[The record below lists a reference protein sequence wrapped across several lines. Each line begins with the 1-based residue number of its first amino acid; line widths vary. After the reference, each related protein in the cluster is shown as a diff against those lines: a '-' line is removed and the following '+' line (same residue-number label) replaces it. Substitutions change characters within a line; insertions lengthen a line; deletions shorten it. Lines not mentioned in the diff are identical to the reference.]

1 MPSVCHTSPIEKII
15 QQGHRIQNDSL
26 IPSKRTK
33 LAHTELTAHYTTE
46 DSHVE
51 KHFLHNGS
59 NFDGIDN
66 VRYQNQ
72 PSPLTFIT
80 PNNTVDSSDWVPQF
94 SSMKIDDPLEFS
106 SEYKRLYSNYE
117 SQQRLNSSRQH
128 LPFKNC
134 MIRKTS
140 CTYPPQKTLRQ
151 QRQGY
156 RDNPTDAFQFDAE
169 FQVLEREIQKERYEP
184 ITRRDEKWFDQDQ
197 SELQRIA
204 TDIVKCC
211 TPPPSSASSSS
222 TLSSSVESKL
232 SESKFIQ
239 LMRNI
244 SSGDVTLKKNA
255 DGNSA
260 SELFSSN
267 NGELVGNRHIF
278 VKDEI
283 HKDILD

>member
-33 LAHTELTAHYTTE
+33 LAHTELTAHYATE

-151 QRQGY
+151 QRQGN

-169 FQVLEREIQKERYEP
+169 FQVLEREIQK
-184 ITRRDEKWFDQDQ
+184 
-197 SELQRIA
+197 
-204 TDIVKCC
+204 
-211 TPPPSSASSSS
+211 
-222 TLSSSVESKL
+222 
-232 SESKFIQ
+232 
-239 LMRNI
+239 
-244 SSGDVTLKKNA
+244 SGT
-255 DGNSA
+255 SP
-260 SELFSSN
+260 
-267 NGELVGNRHIF
+267 
-278 VKDEI
+278 
-283 HKDILD
+283 

>member
-33 LAHTELTAHYTTE
+33 LAHTELTAHYATE

-117 SQQRLNSSRQH
+117 SQQRLNSSRQPY
-128 LPFKNC
+128 L
-134 MIRKTS
+134 
-140 CTYPPQKTLRQ
+140 LR
-151 QRQGY
+151 
-156 RDNPTDAFQFDAE
+156 
-169 FQVLEREIQKERYEP
+169 
-184 ITRRDEKWFDQDQ
+184 
-197 SELQRIA
+197 
-204 TDIVKCC
+204 IV
-211 TPPPSSASSSS
+211 
-222 TLSSSVESKL
+222 
-232 SESKFIQ
+232 
-239 LMRNI
+239 
-244 SSGDVTLKKNA
+244 
-255 DGNSA
+255 
-260 SELFSSN
+260 
-267 NGELVGNRHIF
+267 
-278 VKDEI
+278 
-283 HKDILD
+283 